1 MIGSADAE
9 NPIMV
14 GAAAYVAST
23 VVESDRAVTQCLT
36 EWSEVQVEV
45 DEDGLVIGHKKYIGI
60 DKRDRT
66 QQGKWKGTPQFKK
79 RNNRALR
86 AATTD
91 FERFQV
97 MLARKERSA
106 KRAKA

>member
-1 MIGSADAE
+1 MPRVCFFSPYRTLCALWKSEDVE
-9 NPIMV
+9 N
-14 GAAAYVAST
+14 
-23 VVESDRAVTQCLT
+23 
-36 EWSEVQVEV
+36 
-45 DEDGLVIGHKKYIGI
+45 
-60 DKRDRT
+60 
-66 QQGKWKGTPQFKK
+66 KWKGTPQFKK